1 MQKLLELRRRMETV
15 QTSMTVTGTL
25 ATVSA
30 AKLSRTRERAERMHA
45 YTEKLREILFDQ
57 QAYMAGCGRD
67 LASASPLLRPR
78 DGDRRTLLVVTGDR
92 GMCGAYNLA
101 VERFALEFWER
112 SARRNKHVVF
122 VAKGR
127 KGEAYL
133 RRRNARV
140 AYARGWRREG
150 VTGREVRRLLG
161 VLLDLYLSGATDEV
175 WVLFTRFYSPVRYK
189 PMLLRLL
196 PVEIKARSRPARE
209 PAPVE
214 AAQLERWSYEA
225 SFPQVIHDLLMVSL
239 LAQLHDILLES
250 YASEQSARMVT
261 MKEASERAEKT
272 LRDCR
277 LAYNR
282 LHREAITVDLLG
294 AMYAAGVA
302 EEQPTTAIS
311 AEVAAAASRASG
323 GEFDAAS

>member
-1 MQKLLELRRRMETV
+1 MKTV
-15 QTSMTVTGTL
+15 QTIMTVTGTL

-30 AKLSRTRERAERMHA
+30 SKLSRTRDRAERMHA
-45 YTEKLREILFDQ
+45 YTEKLREILLDQ
-57 QAYMAGCGRD
+57 QVYMAGCGRD
-67 LASASPLLRPR
+67 LASASPLLQAR
-78 DGDRRTLLVVTGDR
+78 DGDRRTLLVITGDR

-112 SARRNKHVVF
+112 SARQNKHVVF

-127 KGEAYL
+127 KGETYL

-140 AYARGWRREG
+140 VYAEGWRREG

-161 VLLDLYLSGATDEV
+161 VLLHLYMSGATDEV
-175 WVLFTRFYSPVRYK
+175 WVLFTRFYSPVRHR
-189 PMLLRLL
+189 PVLLRLL
-196 PVEIKARSRPARE
+196 PVEIKARPRPAHE

-225 SFPQVIHDLLMVSL
+225 SFPQVIHDLLIVSL
-239 LAQLHDILLES
+239 VAQLHDVLLES

-261 MKEASERAEKT
+261 NKEASERAEKT

-277 LAYNR
+277 VAYNR
-282 LHREAITVDLLG
+282 LRREAITVDLLG
-294 AMYAAGVA
+294 AIYAAEVT
-302 EEQPTTAIS
+302 EEQTTTAIS
-311 AEVAAAASRASG
+311 AAVAAAEAVPAG
-323 GEFDAAS
+323 GEFDAV